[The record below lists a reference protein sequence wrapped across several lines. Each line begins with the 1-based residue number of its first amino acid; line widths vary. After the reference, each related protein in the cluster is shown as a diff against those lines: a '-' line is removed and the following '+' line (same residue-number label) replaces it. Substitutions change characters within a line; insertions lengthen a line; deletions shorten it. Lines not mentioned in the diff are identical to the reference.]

1 MGSRKMKTFTSTQ
14 LSNIL
19 IAAKKRIQRQ
29 KKKPYC
35 MHTVNYLNGQL
46 AGIRLVKEMLKLR
59 YL

>member
-1 MGSRKMKTFTSTQ
+1 MKTFTSTQ